1 MPETRPHPNPKKQRG
16 PNELIGFKDLAD
28 IAGIKLSSARAYHSG
43 AKFRRKMAARTGNP
57 SIIRPGDLPEPDTH
71 FGQSPAWRVKTIR
84 TWMKNRPGQGVYE
97 GRHGRQKMPG
107 DDD

>member
-1 MPETRPHPNPKKQRG
+1 MPDTARSHTKPRQRG
-16 PNELIGFKDLAD
+16 PNELIGFKDLAE

-43 AKFRRKMAARTGNP
+43 AKFRRKMAERTGNP
-57 SIIRPGDLPEPDTH
+57 SIIRPGDLPEPDSH
-71 FGQSPAWRVKTIR
+71 FGQSPVWRVKTIR

-107 DDD
+107 EE